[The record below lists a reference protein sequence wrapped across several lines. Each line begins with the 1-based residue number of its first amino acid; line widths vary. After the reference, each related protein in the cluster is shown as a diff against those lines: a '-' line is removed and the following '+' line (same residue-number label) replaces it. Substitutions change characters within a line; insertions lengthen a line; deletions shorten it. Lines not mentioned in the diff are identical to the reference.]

1 MIKAMG
7 VVTRLPDSCGFG
19 IIYNHLNVDACWEEY
34 HMSYG
39 ITIEKLEG
47 CGGGTGINVA
57 SFVDE
62 PRCHAVHAWIKENTD
77 VLFTSEPEI
86 NVNTGK
92 LNTLVVFKLRAE

>member
-7 VVTRLPDSCGFG
+7 GLGKLLGSCGFG
-19 IIYNHLNVDACWEEY
+19 IIYNHLDVDEHWKDY
-34 HMSYG
+34 QMSYG
-39 ITIEKLEG
+39 ITIEKLEDY
-47 CGGGTGINVA
+47 GGGTGINMA
-57 SFVDE
+57 ALIDE